1 VTPQEYRASLQPQVD
16 TGMLSAETADML
28 TEDYAEMES
37 EWQVARD
44 ILDKFDVS
52 LGDII
57 FTIGLED

>member
-1 VTPQEYRASLQPQVD
+1 
-16 TGMLSAETADML
+16 MLSAETADML

>member
-1 VTPQEYRASLQPQVD
+1 MTPQEYRTSLQPQVD

>member
-1 VTPQEYRASLQPQVD
+1 VTPQEYRTSLQPQVD